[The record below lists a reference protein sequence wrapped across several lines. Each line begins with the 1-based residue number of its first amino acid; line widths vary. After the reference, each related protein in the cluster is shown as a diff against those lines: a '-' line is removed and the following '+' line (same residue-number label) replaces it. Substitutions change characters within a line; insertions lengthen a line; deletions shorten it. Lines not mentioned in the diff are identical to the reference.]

1 MGKNN
6 LKFKLGLFLI
16 LLSAIVFTSLL
27 ILPFLK
33 IDIKAK
39 ITITIIIIVVGE
51 ILFWSGGVL
60 VGKEIFSKFK
70 SYLNPKNWLKKIL
83 ERKKN
88 D

>member
-39 ITITIIIIVVGE
+39 ITISTIIIVVGE

-70 SYLNPKNWLKKIL
+70 SYLNTKNWLKKIL